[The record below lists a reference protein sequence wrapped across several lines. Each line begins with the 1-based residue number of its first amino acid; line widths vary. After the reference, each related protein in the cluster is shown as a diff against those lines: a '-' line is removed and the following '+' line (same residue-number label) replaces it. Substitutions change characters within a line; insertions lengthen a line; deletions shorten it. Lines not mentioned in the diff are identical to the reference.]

1 MSIAIYGDSFADSGN
16 NAQAWPKLLEEILN
30 TNIDNFAVSASSAVY
45 SYSVFLKNYKNYE
58 KNIFVL
64 THSNRFSFFD
74 NFNHVWT
81 TRISNINETIEHN
94 TQRYNYNLS
103 NVDKKIYKNKMFEVS
118 HYPNNQK
125 IYIQSII
132 DSLKFNDPNILLL
145 HAFDDFT
152 KSNLKNIQSLDY
164 HYHFEDK
171 NKAKYYGVEDNKLR
185 PCHMSLKQ
193 NKEFANYLEQHIKG
207 NLDINEII
215 SKDNINQYFTI
226 TKDLSK
232 TGILV

>member
-1 MSIAIYGDSFADSGN
+1 
-16 NAQAWPKLLEEILN
+16 
-30 TNIDNFAVSASSAVY
+30 
-45 SYSVFLKNYKNYE
+45 
-58 KNIFVL
+58 
-64 THSNRFSFFD
+64 
-74 NFNHVWT
+74 
-81 TRISNINETIEHN
+81 
-94 TQRYNYNLS
+94 
-103 NVDKKIYKNKMFEVS
+103 MFEVS

-171 NKAKYYGVEDNKLR
+171 NKAKYSGVEDNKLR